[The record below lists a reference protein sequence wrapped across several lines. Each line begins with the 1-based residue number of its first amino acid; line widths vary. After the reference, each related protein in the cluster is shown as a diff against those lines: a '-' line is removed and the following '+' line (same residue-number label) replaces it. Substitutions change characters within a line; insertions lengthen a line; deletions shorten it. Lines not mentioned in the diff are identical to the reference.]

1 MTEGVLEK
9 MWSTMKRLMGLS
21 PSRRELSLCQAAS
34 AELLRTRLPHIDDTD
49 VVHPQTICHLLFRL
63 QAPSS
68 ETRQNQCSTIRS
80 WRFLQISKNA
90 TFNVFFDMTCQKL
103 VEVVNKSVV
112 VSSSNWVHTFRA
124 VITVIMWFSSQL
136 PECNRLIFPNNW
148 LLKLEIWPGYDASVI
163 TQQDVWCWWLT
174 VTDFR

>member
-1 MTEGVLEK
+1 MTEGVLEE

-21 PSRRELSLCQAAS
+21 PSRRKLSLCRAAS
-34 AELLRTRLPHIDDTD
+34 AALWRTRLPHIDDTD

-90 TFNVFFDMTCQKL
+90 TFNVFLIWRVKKL
-103 VEVVNKSVV
+103 VEVVNKSFVL
-112 VSSSNWVHTFRA
+112 SPLSWVHILRA
-124 VITVIMWFSSQL
+124 VITVIMSFSSQL